1 MGHTA
6 KYCWVKPLDT
16 PSVRQIAAPAVAQ
29 VCFGCGQPGHIVRD
43 CPRRGNAAL
52 PPPPKRLAIAPR
64 VFAVGDPQG
73 AEPIAGSIS
82 VGGESAHTLF
92 DTGASHSFVSP
103 RLVQSWSF
111 RGAFEPNVKQI
122 QTAGTERL
130 GAVGVHHDVPVLLG
144 GTDLL
149 GDLTEMEL
157 NYYDVILGMDWL
169 SRHRVVLDCP
179 RPRVHIPRA

>member
-1 MGHTA
+1 M
-6 KYCWVKPLDT
+6 
-16 PSVRQIAAPAVAQ
+16 
-29 VCFGCGQPGHIVRD
+29 
-43 CPRRGNAAL
+43 
-52 PPPPKRLAIAPR
+52 
-64 VFAVGDPQG
+64 
-73 AEPIAGSIS
+73 
-82 VGGESAHTLF
+82 
-92 DTGASHSFVSP
+92 SP
-103 RLVQSWSF
+103 RLVQSWPF

-169 SRHRVVLDCP
+169 SRHLVLLDCP
-179 RPRVHIPRA
+179 RARVHIPIA